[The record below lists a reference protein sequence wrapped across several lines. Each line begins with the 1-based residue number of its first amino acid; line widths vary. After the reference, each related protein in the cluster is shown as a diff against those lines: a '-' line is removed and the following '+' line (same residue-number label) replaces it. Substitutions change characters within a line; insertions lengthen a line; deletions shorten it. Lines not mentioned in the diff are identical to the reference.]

1 MLKGVDSGKGKGHA
15 VSIWEV
21 IQVKGKDRMMK
32 MMSMDKGGA
41 GAEAE
46 ASNVTHQILHPKR
59 RKTGA
64 THKRKELNQWK
75 VHRIQAVLNLYYE
88 CLDLYKNPHT
98 ANASWCAAKF
108 RIPPSTFSH
117 HFSDTPSSR

>member
-64 THKRKELNQWK
+64 TH
-75 VHRIQAVLNLYYE
+75 
-88 CLDLYKNPHT
+88 
-98 ANASWCAAKF
+98 
-108 RIPPSTFSH
+108 
-117 HFSDTPSSR
+117 